1 MHAWKS
7 VPRLYSELPSFR
19 FVMLGVAA
27 LQAFIEGGLCIIVIG
42 FRRVVNDTI
51 LDVLGNAR
59 RS

>member
-1 MHAWKS
+1 
-7 VPRLYSELPSFR
+7 
-19 FVMLGVAA
+19 MLGVAA